1 MEADEEEAAEPEDP
15 LQAERASLDEYDLG
29 LYEIF
34 NALLPPQDK
43 KRLLPFPRLMQWPI
57 AANGAISASCGAA
70 APSRHRRDSCP
81 SHEVVGGLFF
91 DFEAI
96 RTESRDRDAPRR
108 PS

>member
-34 NALLPPQDK
+34 NSLLPPSDK

-57 AANGAISASCGAA
+57 AANGAISASRCVE
-70 APSRHRRDSCP
+70 SRHQLVS
-81 SHEVVGGLFF
+81 
-91 DFEAI
+91 I
-96 RTESRDRDAPRR
+96 SR
-108 PS
+108 